1 MAKVV
6 LNLVKVYCSRAHGL
20 TLVGQTETAKIW
32 MHQDGKTVVR
42 GDLSARDEHAILAEM
57 SYQLGILI
65 DEDAAEDEKK
75 GL

>member
-1 MAKVV
+1 MAKIV
-6 LNLVKVYCSRAHGL
+6 LTLVKVYRSRAHGL

-42 GDLSARDEHAILAEM
+42 GDLSPRNERAILAEM